1 MHDGEEYYRVLGR
14 TSVDII
20 KSGGFKISA
29 LGIENALLEHPQVEG
44 AVVLGIPDSMFGER
58 IVCVCEL
65 AEGSTL
71 NFAELVSW
79 ASDRLP
85 PYELPRDML
94 VLSQIP
100 RNAMGKV
107 NKVEVRDLFLQG
119 LDRGS
124 SSGL

>member
-1 MHDGEEYYRVLGR
+1 MIEGEQYYRILGR

-29 LGIENALLEHPQVEG
+29 LGIENVLLEHPQVRG
-44 AVVLGIPDSMFGER
+44 AAVLGIPDSMFGER
-58 IVCVCEL
+58 IVCICEL
-65 AEGSTL
+65 EEGFDLT
-71 NFAELVSW
+71 FPELVSW

-94 VLSQIP
+94 VLDQIP

-107 NKVEVRDLFLQG
+107 NKVEIRELFLSRTS
-119 LDRGS
+119 RGT
-124 SSGL
+124 